1 MTADPASGADLT
13 LVAEATRRS
22 EALWLAAP
30 GGRSRVVWH
39 IWHDG
44 AAYVV
49 GCHGGSGG
57 AEQPL
62 PELADRAEITVRS
75 RARPTD
81 PAVGWIADVSAIEPG
96 SAAWDDVTG
105 LLAAARLN
113 AIDATG
119 LPARW
124 AADPTIHIL
133 RLSPLA

>member
-1 MTADPASGADLT
+1 MTVDLT

-30 GGRSRVVWH
+30 GGRPRVVWH
-39 IWHDG
+39 VWHDA

-49 GCHGGSGG
+49 GCPDGSGG

-62 PELADRAEITVRS
+62 PELADRAEVTVRS

-81 PAVGWIADVSAIEPG
+81 PAVSWTADVTGVEPG
-96 SAAWDDVTG
+96 STGWDEVTA

-113 AIDATG
+113 AADATG

-124 AADPTIHIL
+124 AADPAIRVL
-133 RLSPLA
+133 RLSPLT